1 MGWLQTRFMRLPHS
15 IAQPL
20 STRVLFAMIVALYA
34 TVFSFGAQTNT
45 PQLTFSPSVL
55 YFGMVPLG
63 QTQSQLITL
72 TNSGQTSVT
81 VSAMSLLRG
90 AEFSLPQLSVPLT
103 LAAGQSIDLNVTFA
117 PTVTGWVGGNAAFSN
132 SASNRPVRFQFAGTG
147 VISDAMVA
155 SPSSISFGQV
165 TVGTSSTK
173 TVVVTNNRS
182 WKESISGFQTT
193 GGEFSV
199 SGPATPFTLAAGQ
212 SATLSITFAPQSAS
226 LAGGSVFVTGGHL
239 NVPFTGTGT
248 APASAQLTVAPS
260 SVNFGNVPVGT
271 TATQSMTMSAS
282 GAAVTVSSD
291 SSSNAQFALTGASF
305 PLTIAAGQSLS
316 INVAFAPKSS
326 GAASGSLSFSS
337 NASNSPAPASLAGT
351 GTVAASPQ
359 LAVTPALLNFGDVAV
374 GTTATQPITMSASGA
389 AVTVSSDSSSNSQF
403 VLNGAGFPLTI
414 AAGQSVSFNVAF
426 TPKSSGT
433 ESGSLSF
440 ASNATN
446 SPAPESL
453 AGIGTVTSYSVS
465 LYWNASTN
473 VAGYN
478 VYRSTAANGTYA
490 KVNPSLDAATAYTD
504 STVASGQTYYYEAT
518 SVNSSGQESSPSTPP
533 VVAAVP

>member
-1 MGWLQTRFMRLPHS
+1 MRLPHS
-15 IAQPL
+15 IVQPL
-20 STRVLFAMIVALYA
+20 SSRVLFAMIVALYA
-34 TVFSFGAQTNT
+34 TAFSFGAQTT
-45 PQLTFSPSVL
+45 TRQLTFSPSVL
-55 YFGMVPLG
+55 YFGTVPVG
-63 QTQSQLITL
+63 QTESQLITL

-90 AEFSLPQLSVPLT
+90 TEFSFPQLSLPLT
-103 LAAGQSIDLNVTFA
+103 LAAGQSIDINVTFS
-117 PTVTGWVGGNAAFSN
+117 PTANGWVGGNATFSS
-132 SASNRPVRFQFAGTG
+132 SASNPKVWFQFAGTG
-147 VISDAMVA
+147 VTSDPMVA

-165 TVGTSSTK
+165 PVGTSSTK

-182 WKESISGFQTT
+182 YQESISGFRTT
-193 GGEFSV
+193 GGAFSV
-199 SGPATPFTLAAGQ
+199 SGPVTPLMLAAGQ
-212 SATLSITFAPQSAS
+212 SVTLSITFAPQSAS
-226 LAGGSVFVTGGHL
+226 LAGGSVFVGGHL

-248 APASAQLTVAPS
+248 APTSAQLTVAPS

-271 TATQSMTMSAS
+271 TATQSITMSAS

-291 SSSNAQFALTGASF
+291 SSSNAQFALNGASF
-305 PLTIAAGQSLS
+305 PLTIPAGQSLS

-337 NASNSPAPASLAGT
+337 NASNSPAPASLTGT
-351 GTVAASPQ
+351 GTVTASPQ

-389 AVTVSSDSSSNSQF
+389 AVIVSSDSSSNSQF
-403 VLNGAGFPLTI
+403 VLNGASFPLTI

-465 LYWNASTN
+465 LWWNASTN

-490 KVNPSLDAATAYTD
+490 KVNPNLDAGTAYTD

-518 SVNSSGQESSPSTPP
+518 SVNSSGQESSRSTPP

>member
-1 MGWLQTRFMRLPHS
+1 MRLPHS
-15 IAQPL
+15 IVQPL
-20 STRVLFAMIVALYA
+20 SSRVLFAMIVALYA
-34 TVFSFGAQTNT
+34 TAFSFGAQTT
-45 PQLTFSPSVL
+45 TRQLTFSPSVL
-55 YFGMVPLG
+55 YFGTVPVG
-63 QTQSQLITL
+63 QTESQLITL

-90 AEFSLPQLSVPLT
+90 TEFSFPQLSLPLT
-103 LAAGQSIDLNVTFA
+103 LAAGQSIDINVTFS
-117 PTVTGWVGGNAAFSN
+117 PTANGWVGGNATFSS
-132 SASNRPVRFQFAGTG
+132 SASNPKVWFQFAGTG
-147 VISDAMVA
+147 VTSDPTVA

-165 TVGTSSTK
+165 PVGTSSTK

-182 WKESISGFQTT
+182 WMVTISGFQTT

-199 SGPATPFTLAAGQ
+199 SGPATPLTLAAGQ
-212 SATLSITFAPQSAS
+212 SVTLSITFTPQSAS

-248 APASAQLTVAPS
+248 APTSAQLTVAPS

-271 TATQSMTMSAS
+271 TATQSITMSAS

-291 SSSNAQFALTGASF
+291 SSSNAQFALNGASF
-305 PLTIAAGQSLS
+305 PLTIPAGQSLS
-316 INVAFAPKSS
+316 MNVAFAPKSG

-337 NASNSPAPASLAGT
+337 NASNSPAPASLTGT
-351 GTVAASPQ
+351 GTVTASPQ
-359 LAVTPALLNFGDVAV
+359 LAIAPALLNFGDVAD

-403 VLNGAGFPLTI
+403 VLNGASFPLTI

-426 TPKSSGT
+426 TPKSSGS

-465 LYWNASTN
+465 LWWNASTN

-490 KVNPSLDAATAYTD
+490 KVNPNLDAGTAYTD

-518 SVNSSGQESSPSTPP
+518 SVNSSGQESSRSTPP

>member
-1 MGWLQTRFMRLPHS
+1 MRLPHS

-20 STRVLFAMIVALYA
+20 STRVLLATIVALYA
-34 TVFSFGAQTNT
+34 TVFSFGAQTT
-45 PQLTFSPSVL
+45 TRQLTFSPSVL
-55 YFGMVPLG
+55 SFGTVPVG

-72 TNSGQTSVT
+72 TNGGQTSVT
-81 VSAMSLLRG
+81 VSAMSLLHG
-90 AEFSLPQLSVPLT
+90 ADFSFPQLSLPLT
-103 LAAGQSIDLNVTFA
+103 LAAGQSIDLNVTFS
-117 PTVTGWVGGNAAFSN
+117 PTANGWVGGNATFNS
-132 SASNRPVRFQFAGTG
+132 SASNPKVQFQFAGTG
-147 VISDAMVA
+147 VTSDAMVA

-165 TVGTSSTK
+165 PVGTSSTQ
-173 TVVVTNNRS
+173 TVLVTNNRS
-182 WKESISGFQTT
+182 WIETISAFRAT

-199 SGPATPFTLAAGQ
+199 SAPATPLTLAAGQ
-212 SATLSITFAPQSAS
+212 SVTLRITFAPQSAS
-226 LAGGSVFVTGGHL
+226 LAGGSVFVGGRL
-239 NVPFTGTGT
+239 NVPFSGTGT

-260 SVNFGNVPVGT
+260 SVNFGNVAVGT
-271 TATQSMTMSAS
+271 TATQSITMSAS
-282 GAAVTVSSD
+282 GAAVTVSSN
-291 SSSNAQFALTGASF
+291 SSSNPQFGLNGTSF

-316 INVAFAPKSS
+316 ISVAFAPKSS

-337 NASNSPAPASLAGT
+337 NASNSPAPASLAGM

-359 LAVTPALLNFGDVAV
+359 LAVTPALLNFGNVAV
-374 GTTATQPITMSASGA
+374 GTTTTQPITMSASGA

-403 VLNGAGFPLTI
+403 VLKGASFPLTI

-426 TPKSSGT
+426 TPTSSGT
-433 ESGSLSF
+433 ESGSLSI

-453 AGIGTVTSYSVS
+453 AGIGTVTNYSVS
-465 LYWNASTN
+465 LWWNASTN

-490 KVNPSLDAATAYTD
+490 KVNPNLDAGTAYTD

-518 SVNSSGQESSPSTPP
+518 SVNSSGQESSRSTPP
-533 VVAAVP
+533 VVAALP

>member
-1 MGWLQTRFMRLPHS
+1 MEWLQTGFMRLPHS

-34 TVFSFGAQTNT
+34 TVFSFGAQTT
-45 PQLTFSPSVL
+45 TRQLTFSPSVL
-55 YFGMVPLG
+55 YFGAVPVG
-63 QTQSQLITL
+63 QTETQLITL

-81 VSAMSLLRG
+81 VSAMSLLHG
-90 AEFSLPQLSVPLT
+90 AEFSFPQLSLPLT
-103 LAAGQSIDLNVTFA
+103 LAAGQSIDLNVAFS
-117 PTVTGWVGGNAAFSN
+117 PTANGWVGGNATFSS
-132 SASNRPVRFQFAGTG
+132 SASNPKAWFQFAGTG
-147 VISDAMVA
+147 VTSDPIVA
-155 SPSSISFGQV
+155 SPASISFGQV

-173 TVVVTNNRS
+173 TVVVTNNRA
-182 WKESISGFQTT
+182 WAETISGFQTT
-193 GGEFSV
+193 GGAFSV
-199 SGPATPFTLAAGQ
+199 SGPATPLILAAGQ
-212 SATLSITFAPQSAS
+212 STTLSITFAPQSAS
-226 LAGGSVFVTGGHL
+226 LTGGSVFVGGRL
-239 NVPFTGTGT
+239 NVPFSGTGT

-271 TATQSMTMSAS
+271 TATQSITMSAS
-282 GAAVTVSSD
+282 GGAVTVSSD
-291 SSSNAQFALTGASF
+291 SSSNAQFALNGASF
-305 PLTIAAGQSLS
+305 PIMIPAGQSLS
-316 INVAFAPKSS
+316 INVAFAPKSG

-337 NASNSPAPASLAGT
+337 NASNTPAPASLTGM
-351 GTVAASPQ
+351 GTVTASPQ

-403 VLNGAGFPLTI
+403 VLNGATFPLTI

-433 ESGSLSF
+433 ESGSLSV

-446 SPAPESL
+446 SPAPQSL

-490 KVNPSLDAATAYTD
+490 KVNPNLDAGTAYTD

-518 SVNSSGQESSPSTPP
+518 AVNSSGQESSRSTPP